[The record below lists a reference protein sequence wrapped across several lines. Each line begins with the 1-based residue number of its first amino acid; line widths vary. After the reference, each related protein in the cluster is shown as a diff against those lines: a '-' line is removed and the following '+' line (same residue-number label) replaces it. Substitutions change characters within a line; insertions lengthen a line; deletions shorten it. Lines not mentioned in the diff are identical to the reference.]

1 MVIFPMAGRTRIV
14 VQVLSHGTWR
24 PVLVALY
31 NVDANR
37 IAHPIP
43 TGGSIGRTR

>member
-14 VQVLSHGTWR
+14 VQVLSHGTWQ
-24 PVLVALY
+24 PVQVALY
-31 NVDANR
+31 NVDAKR

-43 TGGSIGRTR
+43 TAAPIGRTR